1 MTTLCLV
8 ECSAAGLTD
17 AGRSVL
23 GGAAALAPL
32 TVLLVGEGL
41 EAAAEQSARLEGVAR
56 VLLPPAAPAGGW
68 SAETLAALL
77 VHGLHELQAT
87 HLVAASTLLG
97 RSVLPRV
104 AALLDV
110 MPLSEIVAIVD
121 SHTFERPVHAGAA
134 IARLRSEDRVHVL
147 GLRGSAFAPPATRA
161 DAPAPIERVGWPAS
175 ATSSATVLERR
186 VQADDGLPSL
196 SGARIVVSG
205 GRGVGSAE
213 GYARLQPLARSLG
226 AALGASRAAVDSGF
240 AEASQQVGQTGQSVA
255 PDLYLA
261 MGISGAVQHWAGMK
275 DSKLIVAVNKDH
287 EAPIFQF
294 ADLGLVA
301 DLFEVLPVLESGLPA
316 RMPAAPTGQA

>member
-1 MTTLCLV
+1 M
-8 ECSAAGLTD
+8 
-17 AGRSVL
+17 
-23 GGAAALAPL
+23 
-32 TVLLVGEGL
+32 
-41 EAAAEQSARLEGVAR
+41 
-56 VLLPPAAPAGGW
+56 
-68 SAETLAALL
+68 L
-77 VHGLHELQAT
+77 VHGLRELQAT

-97 RSVLPRV
+97 RSVLPRA
-104 AALLDV
+104 AALLDL

-121 SHTFERPVHAGAA
+121 AHTFERPVHAGAA
-134 IARLRSEDRVHVL
+134 IARLRSDDPVHVI

-161 DAPAPIERVGWPAS
+161 GAPAPIERINWPAHTVAS
-175 ATSSATVLERR
+175 ATVVERR
-186 VQADDGLPSL
+186 VQAGEGLPSL

-213 GYARLQPLARSLG
+213 GYAQLQPLARSLG

-275 DSKLIVAVNKDH
+275 DSKLIVAVNKDP

-301 DLFEVLPVLESGLPA
+301 DLFEVLPELEAGLPG
-316 RMPAAPTGQA
+316 RLRAAQTGQA